1 MIIRPV
7 GPDAGS
13 LAPLLNELRDAVQE
27 LLNPTFPHPAFATS
41 STSLP
46 PAADYPSAVVHVT
59 DLNILAVSD
68 GADWIR
74 QDTGAAI

>member
-13 LAPLLNELRDAVQE
+13 LAPLLNDLRDAVQE
-27 LLNPTFPHPAFATS
+27 LLNPTFPQPVFAIA

-46 PAADYPSAVVHVT
+46 PAVDYPSAVARAT
-59 DLNILAVSD
+59 DLNILVMSD
-68 GADWIR
+68 GVDWRR